1 MGFPSRF
8 YFAFGSNMSPARV
21 SERGLR
27 FASLCGAR
35 LAGYALRF
43 NKMSADHAGSGH
55 ANIVSVADGVVEGIL
70 YELVSFSEIC
80 RMDPYER
87 VPVNYSRL
95 LVEVDVAGRQVEA
108 WTYVAN
114 PAVRREGLVPEAAY
128 MAHLLKGR
136 PWLSSDYC
144 ARLETWPVIGSPGRG

>member
-1 MGFPSRF
+1 MAFPSRY
-8 YFAFGSNMSPARV
+8 YFAFGSNMNPARV
-21 SERGLR
+21 SGRGLR
-27 FASLCGAR
+27 YRSLCGAR

-55 ANIVSVADGVVEGIL
+55 ANVVAMRDSEVEGIL
-70 YELVSFSEIC
+70 YELVDFSEIC

-95 LVEVDVAGRQVEA
+95 LVEVEAVGRAVEA
-108 WTYVAN
+108 WSYVAN
-114 PAVRREGLVPEAAY
+114 PSVQRDGLVPEAAY

-136 PWLSSDYC
+136 PWLSEGYR
-144 ARLETWPVIGSPGRG
+144 ARLEAWPVAGGPGC